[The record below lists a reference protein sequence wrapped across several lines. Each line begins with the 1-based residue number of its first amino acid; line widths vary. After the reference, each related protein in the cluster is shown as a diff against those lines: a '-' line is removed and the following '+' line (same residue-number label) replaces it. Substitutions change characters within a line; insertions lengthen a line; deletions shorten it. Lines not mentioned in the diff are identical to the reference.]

1 MYPKICL
8 GGFFNP
14 ATAVGKTVVIG
25 VQATISDLTA
35 DARLALIDDEN
46 IRTAKMGFVYGTDPT
61 NVYPLIDIQAQA
73 DQEGNIECWFPE
85 PITFRYGISIGA
97 NSTNIELG
105 SMKVFVR

>member
-1 MYPKICL
+1 MYPKTCL

-14 ATAVGKTVVIG
+14 ATAVGKTVVVGIQG
-25 VQATISDLTA
+25 TIDDLTA
-35 DARLALIDDEN
+35 DARLALIDDPA
-46 IRTAKMGFVYGTDPT
+46 IKTAHMGFVYGTDPANT
-61 NVYPLIDIQAQA
+61 YALIDIQAQA

-85 PITFRYGISIGA
+85 PITFRYGISVGA